1 MGTVSGTLRAERE
14 RAGLSLE
21 DISARTRIKIS
32 FLEAIEREQFES
44 LPGPFF
50 TRAFLRTYARE
61 LNLPADEI
69 LHRYDAESAEL
80 NRGGRPTRPMS
91 EPVRTALDDRESS
104 ARALRSITSSRW
116 RGWAIVPAAVILLA
130 AVIVFARPGRDDPA
144 EPQAVGTSGETG
156 TTPAAPAGV
165 RARETDMLVVEVRT
179 TDATWIAATADGK
192 RVAYRL
198 FQPGDRVTLQ
208 ARQELS
214 FRIGNAGAFS
224 YSINGATGVPV
235 GDPGDV
241 REFTITR
248 ENYRSLLASR

>member
-32 FLEAIEREQFES
+32 FLEAIERGQFES
-44 LPGPFF
+44 LPGTFF

-69 LHRYDAESAEL
+69 LHRHDAESAEL
-80 NRGGRPTRPMS
+80 NRGARTTAPVS
-91 EPVRTALDDRESS
+91 EPVRTRLDDRESS
-104 ARALRSITSSRW
+104 ARALRAISSSQW
-116 RGWAIVPAAVILLA
+116 RGWAIAPVAVILLVT
-130 AVIVFARPGRDDPA
+130 VIVFARPGRDGPA
-144 EPQAVGTSGETG
+144 EPQAVGTSGQTATVPAG
-156 TTPAAPAGV
+156 PAAA

-179 TDATWIAATADGK
+179 TEATWIAATADGR

-208 ARQELS
+208 AREELS

-224 YSINGATGVPV
+224 YSINGATGAPV

-248 ENYRSLLASR
+248 ENYRRLLASR